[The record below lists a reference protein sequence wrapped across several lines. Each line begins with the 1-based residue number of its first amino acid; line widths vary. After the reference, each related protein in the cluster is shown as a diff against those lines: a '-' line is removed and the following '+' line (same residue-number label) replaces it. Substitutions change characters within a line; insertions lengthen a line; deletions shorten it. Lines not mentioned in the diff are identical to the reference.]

1 MNNDPK
7 ATTISMNIGY
17 IMLFLI
23 DSLNVIRIQNRTVA
37 PPAIKI
43 SVMNPIIEP
52 TPDTIPYLAGFDAIA
67 VAPSID
73 AIQKFFPLKAI

>member
-7 ATTISMNIGY
+7 ATTISINIGY

-43 SVMNPIIEP
+43 SVMKPIIEP
-52 TPDTIPYLAGFDAIA
+52 TPETIPYLAGFDATA